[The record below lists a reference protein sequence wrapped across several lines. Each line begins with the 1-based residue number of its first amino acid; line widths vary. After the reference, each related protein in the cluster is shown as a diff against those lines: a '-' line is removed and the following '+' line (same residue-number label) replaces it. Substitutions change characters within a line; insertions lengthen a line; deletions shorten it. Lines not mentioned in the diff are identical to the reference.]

1 MRPYNCKEVYLK
13 FVKMLGLLHQSEIP
27 LSTVRLSE
35 FEWFSFY
42 TFPWDLEPVRRT
54 LERDGNIFK
63 LL

>member
-1 MRPYNCKEVYLK
+1 
-13 FVKMLGLLHQSEIP
+13 MLGLLHQSEIP